1 MRKLVGALAAVISLL
16 TVMPSASQAWG
27 GLTNK
32 YGLEL
37 QLGGGYHSLSDLN
50 SYVPAP
56 SFAGLDPAQK
66 INVGAQF
73 GLGLLYRQQHDFGWQ
88 FGYNRFVSVMDSK
101 FRVTDSRFPESW
113 AEQTVSGSEFYALA
127 TWYWESFWQDKW
139 YWPFKEVSLGVGPAL
154 YNATM
159 DRSIDIAQDGGSHL
173 TSGSF
178 ADASGRSLGFL
189 GVLGVEIPLK
199 ETLGLSVQI
208 GGRAAKVSKLIYKD
222 SSDRDVTVIQNS
234 ASNAAL
240 PVDFSGVFI
249 KVGLRGYFQPASD
262 WRNPSR

>member
-16 TVMPSASQAWG
+16 TILPAASNAAG

-66 INVGAQF
+66 INAGAQF
-73 GLGLLYRQQHDFGWQ
+73 GLGILYRQQYNFGWQ
-88 FGYNRFVSVMDSK
+88 FGYTRFVSMADSK
-101 FRVTDSRFPESW
+101 FRVSDGRFPESW
-113 AEQTVSGSEFYALA
+113 AEQTISGSEFSALA
-127 TWYWESFWQDKW
+127 TWYWPSFWQAKW
-139 YWPFKEVSLGVGPAL
+139 WWPFKEVCLGIGPAL
-154 YNATM
+154 YNASM

-178 ADASGRSLGFL
+178 SDASGRSLGFL
-189 GVLGVEIPLK
+189 GVLGVEFWLK
-199 ETLGLSVQI
+199 NLGLSLQV
-208 GGRAAKVSKLIYKD
+208 GGRYAKVEKLVYKD
-222 SSDRDVTVIQNS
+222 SSDRDVTVLLNS
-234 ASNAAL
+234 ASNATL
-240 PVDFSGVFI
+240 PVDYSGFFLRF
-249 KVGLRGYFQPASD
+249 GLRGYWAPSGD